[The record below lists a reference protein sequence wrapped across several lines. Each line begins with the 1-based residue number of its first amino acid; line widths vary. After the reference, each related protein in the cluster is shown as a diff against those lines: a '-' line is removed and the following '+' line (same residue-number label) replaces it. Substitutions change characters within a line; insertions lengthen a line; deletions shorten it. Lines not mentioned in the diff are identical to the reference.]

1 MNLTGEIEKLL
12 SADPSFRERR
22 GKDAGIVSL
31 LIQEYPQLKEL
42 SKETI
47 RAICNDY
54 ASLDRIWRQ
63 ELQKNPAWRGEDY
76 KPDKDILEHEKMREL
91 GYFKNELENQPG
103 LPKLL

>member
-63 ELQKNPAWRGEDY
+63 SLFKNPAWRGSDY
-76 KPDKDILEHEKMREL
+76 RDKTELEIQKQEEL
-91 GYFKNELENQPG
+91 GYIKNEPQPT
-103 LPKLL
+103 LL